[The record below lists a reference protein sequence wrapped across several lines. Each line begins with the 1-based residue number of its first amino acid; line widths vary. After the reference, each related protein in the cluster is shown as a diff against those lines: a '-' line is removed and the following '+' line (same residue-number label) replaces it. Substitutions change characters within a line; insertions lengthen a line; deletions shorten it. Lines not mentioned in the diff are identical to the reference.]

1 MRERGGPRMERGG
14 PRMERGGPRMERIP
28 DGQPGINNG

>member
-1 MRERGGPRMERGG
+1 MERGGPRMERGG